1 MNSEVVLI
9 MGLTCVLLIVP
20 SVEQLFI
27 CLLPIHASFLE
38 YVYLNPLLI
47 MLLFFFILN
56 RTGNHFQGV

>member
-47 MLLFFFILN
+47 MLLFFFYS
-56 RTGNHFQGV
+56 